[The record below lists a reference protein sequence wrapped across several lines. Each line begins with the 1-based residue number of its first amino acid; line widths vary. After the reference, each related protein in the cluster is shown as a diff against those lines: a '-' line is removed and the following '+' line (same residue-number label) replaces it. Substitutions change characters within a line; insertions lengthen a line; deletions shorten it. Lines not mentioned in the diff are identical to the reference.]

1 MEKKSLINSINKQNA
16 TTQSTKET
24 NREAHAE
31 SKIKTNA
38 LLQIFN
44 NSDRS
49 ISDKNYKHL
58 FG

>member
-16 TTQSTKET
+16 TTQSRET